1 MDYRLIR
8 QSSGTIY
15 WLLQPFIHIIYRLLF
30 RKIYLHNRK
39 GIKPNTPVLIAA
51 NHPTAFI
58 DPIFFCIFFDPPV
71 YNMTRGDIF
80 RKPFFRKLLESCNMF
95 PVYRRRDGYE
105 GRERNDE
112 VFEYCRKK
120 LLHQSVVNIFVEG
133 EHHLDKR
140 VLPPQKGIARIAF
153 GTYEQHP
160 MDDFQII
167 PVGCNYYDGGSTR
180 DEAKII
186 VGEPLMVKNYWES
199 YQKNPGAT
207 VNQLCRD
214 IEAALKKICYN
225 VEDPQDHQLADQ
237 LLLLCHNQYPSTA
250 LPVVEYHA
258 TPFWPEKALLDQL
271 NTMPEEEKNTLKAH
285 GNKYF
290 DGLKQ
295 HGISDAALIHP
306 EHASWTRTLLLL
318 FLALPAL
325 LGFLIGWPIRKI
337 AYGITRSKVKKK
349 EFYTSALMG
358 IVVLLGL
365 LYFGLWMTAGLITGY
380 SWILTLGILMPLLA
394 WISIFWKETWA
405 KWSMA
410 RKAAS
415 LPQRSSLQEMRN
427 EIIDRLPR

>member
-8 QSSGTIY
+8 QSSGTLY
-15 WLLQPFIHIIYRLLF
+15 WILQPFIHIIFRLLF

-112 VFEYCRKK
+112 VFEYCKKK
-120 LLHQSVVNIFVEG
+120 LTQRVTVNIFVEG

-140 VLPPQKGIARIAF
+140 ILPSQKGIARIAF

-160 MDDFQII
+160 MEDFQIM
-167 PVGCNYYDGGSTR
+167 PVGCNYFDGSSTR

-186 VGEPLMVKNYWES
+186 VGEPLMIKNYWES

-207 VNQLCRD
+207 INQLCRD
-214 IEAALKKICYN
+214 IETALKKLCYN
-225 VEDPQDHQLADQ
+225 VEDPQDHPLADQ
-237 LLLLCHNQYPSTA
+237 LLLLSHNQHSSTA
-250 LPVVEYHA
+250 LPVVEHHA
-258 TPFWPEKALLDQL
+258 TPFWPEKAMLDQL
-271 NTMPEEEKNTLKAH
+271 NTMPEHEKNTLKDLC
-285 GNKYF
+285 NRYF
-290 DGLKQ
+290 DALKQ
-295 HGISDAALIHP
+295 HGITDASLIRP
-306 EHASWTRTLLLL
+306 EHASWTRTLLLI

-325 LGFLIGWPIRKI
+325 AGYIIGWPIRRI
-337 AYGITRSKVKKK
+337 AYSITRSKVKKK

-358 IVVLLGL
+358 IAMVMGL
-365 LYFGLWMTAGLITGY
+365 LYFVLWMSVGLITGY
-380 SWILTLGILMPLLA
+380 AWILTVGILMPLLA
-394 WISIFWKETWA
+394 WISIFWKETGQ
-405 KWSMA
+405 KWILA
-410 RKAAS
+410 RKAAA
-415 LPQRSSLQEMRN
+415 LPQRSLLQEMRE
-427 EIIDRLPR
+427 EIFTRLPV